1 MTNLLVINAWTAF
14 VGFYGDNSMCQQPKA
29 CNLVQQ
35 VRLGVHW
42 SLRVAP
48 SDVIDA
54 PLCVVLLSLSL
65 DVVIQCGDEL
75 QQQSKH
81 CWKAF

>member
-1 MTNLLVINAWTAF
+1 MSQKSKV
-14 VGFYGDNSMCQQPKA
+14 

-35 VRLGVHW
+35 TGLRVHW

-54 PLCVVLLSLSL
+54 PLGIVLLSLSL
-65 DVVIQCGDEL
+65 DVVVQCGDEL
-75 QQQSKH
+75 Q
-81 CWKAF
+81 

>member
-1 MTNLLVINAWTAF
+1 MLGLRFKRCCGDIS
-14 VGFYGDNSMCQQPKA
+14 VGQKSKV

-35 VRLGVHW
+35 TGLRVHW

-54 PLCVVLLSLSL
+54 PLGIVLLSLSL
-65 DVVIQCGDEL
+65 DVVVQCGDEL
-75 QQQSKH
+75 Q
-81 CWKAF
+81 